1 MSTFES
7 FITTSG
13 VEQDESFLSGLCSQH
28 PKVEAFLA
36 EYHRRA
42 ELVRVLHEQNA
53 LLKRQVDSAAAGN
66 AQTRSSVDKLVE
78 EAGWS
83 LGKTQNDL
91 VLVGQECAKMREFVR
106 VLEANN
112 DGLKQRSAENEM
124 LIVEAKDKIEALR
137 DRVHNTESEVREVE
151 AETERVREETGCC
164 RAVSA
169 TINRQ
174 LDTFEELA
182 HDTDRLRDENKSL
195 LDKISIIQM
204 KTADAKKIAERSHE
218 DRLENE
224 ERNLNLAVNLK
235 RELELV
241 RSMITSQERLI
252 NTVQIDLETLREENA
267 YLTERAKKR
276 NLPL

>member
-13 VEQDESFLSGLCSQH
+13 LAQDESFLSGLCSQH
-28 PKVEAFLA
+28 PKIEAFLD
-36 EYHRRA
+36 EYTRRSD
-42 ELVRVLHEQNA
+42 LVRVLLEQNA
-53 LLKRQVDSAAAGN
+53 LLKREIDSTAAAN
-66 AQTRSSVDKLVE
+66 ALVRSALDKDVE
-78 EAGWS
+78 ETGWR
-83 LGKTQNDL
+83 LGQTQNQL
-91 VLVGQECAKMREFVR
+91 TVVGKECGKIREFVR

-112 DGLKQRSAENEM
+112 DGLKHRSAENEM

-137 DRVHNTESEVREVE
+137 DRVYKTENEVREVE
-151 AETERVREETGCC
+151 AETERVREDTGCC

-195 LDKISIIQM
+195 LDKISLIQM
-204 KTADAKKIAERSHE
+204 KTADAKKIAEKSHE
-218 DRLENE
+218 ERLDNE

-241 RSMITSQERLI
+241 RSMISSQERLI

-267 YLTERAKKR
+267 YLTERVKKR